1 MSCRRGQGCFHLLR
15 KKGEIKYTGRRNRVY
30 QGDKYI
36 GGGRGKAGNE
46 RGSSWAW
53 KIRREVA
60 GRSMADCVALGP
72 AVPPRERWRRTCSSL
87 GSICPESMGPGPR
100 DSRPWVEAGLWS
112 VRTRVARR
120 IDRSKGTASPDNRP
134 FLLER
139 VLEGGQPEDTR
150 AGRADMRRRATPDG
164 VAAESGEETES
175 RGPEAQPPSPSPHPI
190 LNRQPAVRQS
200 SRVPWPAD
208 GCYYHG

>member
-1 MSCRRGQGCFHLLR
+1 MFHLLR

-46 RGSSWAW
+46 IGSSWAW

-134 FLLER
+134 SQLER

-150 AGRADMRRRATPDG
+150 AGRAICGDERLRTGLRRRAEKKPSHG
-164 VAAESGEETES
+164 VLRRS
-175 RGPEAQPPSPSPHPI
+175 RPALALIPS
-190 LNRQPAVRQS
+190 
-200 SRVPWPAD
+200 
-208 GCYYHG
+208 